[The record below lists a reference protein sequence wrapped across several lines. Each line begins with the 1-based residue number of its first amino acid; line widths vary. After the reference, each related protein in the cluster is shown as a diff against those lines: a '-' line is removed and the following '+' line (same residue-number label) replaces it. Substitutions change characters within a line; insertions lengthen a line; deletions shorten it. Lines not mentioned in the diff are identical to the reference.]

1 MRDEV
6 LLGVLGVVTLEDC
19 SSGAAD
25 KSRQVS
31 IAFAFPCNAHA
42 TNVVV
47 NHALPAIRIGASPL
61 SWFRSGGFAAFSGF
75 AAVDAYDVKGV

>member
-1 MRDEV
+1 MCDEV
-6 LLGVLGVVTLEDC
+6 LLGVLGVVTLEDR

-31 IAFAFPCNAHA
+31 IAFAFRCNEHA

-47 NHALPAIRIGASPL
+47 NHALPAISLAAIPVWRP
-61 SWFRSGGFAAFSGF
+61 SGGFSAFSGF

>member
-1 MRDEV
+1 MSDEV

-47 NHALPAIRIGASPL
+47 NHALPAITFGANPL
-61 SWFRSGGFAAFSGF
+61 WIRSGGFAAFSGF